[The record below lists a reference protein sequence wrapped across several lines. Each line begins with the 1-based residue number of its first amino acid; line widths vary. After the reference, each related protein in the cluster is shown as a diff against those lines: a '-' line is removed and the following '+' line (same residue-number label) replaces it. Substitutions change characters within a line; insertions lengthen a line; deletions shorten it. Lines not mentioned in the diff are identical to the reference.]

1 MTRQDF
7 GPDFVWGTATAAY
20 QIEGAWDADGK
31 EESIWDRFAHTPG
44 KILTG
49 ETGDVACDFYRRYA
63 EDLELMSEL
72 GFNATRFSLSWPR
85 VFPGNKPNPAGVDYY
100 KSVIDEAFAQGVE
113 PWVTLYHWDLPQRLE
128 DRGGWT
134 HRDTVKRFEEYVDF
148 CTRTFKDVRRWMI
161 FNEPTSF
168 VVLGYALGLHA
179 PGRNAIPRWSNF
191 FSKKGLMDFL
201 AASHHVVLAQASGG
215 RIAKANLPDAD
226 IGSTWYFSDVQPMR
240 PQDAAAAA
248 RFDAVINRLYF
259 DPAMGKGYPFDAFPA
274 LKRIETFFKP
284 GDETAVVA
292 NFDFV
297 GMQNYSRD
305 VVKRSWFQPLVWGT
319 LVEPKKR
326 GVQETTEMGW
336 EVYPEGIY
344 RILKRLSGYEAVKKI
359 YVTENGA
366 AFADKVEAD
375 GRVHDPKRIAFLQA
389 YIEQVLRA
397 KNEGVPV
404 EGYFVWSFM
413 DNFEWH
419 EGFRPRFGL
428 VYVDYPT
435 QKRTVKDSG
444 LWMQKF
450 LFS

>member
-1 MTRQDF
+1 MVKKDF
-7 GPDFVWGTATAAY
+7 GERFVWGTATAAY
-20 QIEGAWDADGK
+20 QIEGAWNADGK
-31 EESIWDRFAHTPG
+31 EESIWDRFVHTPG

-63 EDLELMSEL
+63 NDLELMASL

-85 VFPGNKPNPAGVDYY
+85 VFAGNKANPAGVDFYQ
-100 KSVIDEAFAQGVE
+100 SVIDRAFSNGLE

-128 DRGGWT
+128 DQGGWIN
-134 HRDTVKRFEEYVDF
+134 RDTVKRFEEYVDF
-148 CTRTFKDVRRWMI
+148 CTRTFKDVRHWMI

-179 PGRNAIPRWSNF
+179 PGRNAVPRLANF
-191 FSKKGLMDFL
+191 FSKKGLMEFL

-215 RIAKANLPDAD
+215 RIAKSNLPHAMV
-226 IGSTWYFSDVQPMR
+226 GSTWYFSDVQPMR
-240 PQDAAAAA
+240 PVDAPAAR

-259 DPAMGKGYPFDAFPA
+259 DPAMGCGYPFEAFPA
-274 LKRIETFFKP
+274 LKNMERYFLP

-297 GMQNYSRD
+297 GVQNYSRD

-319 LVEPKKR
+319 MVEAKKR
-326 GVQETTEMGW
+326 GVKQTTDMGW

-344 RILKRLSGYEAVKKI
+344 HVLKRVASYKAVKRI

-366 AFADKVEAD
+366 AFPDTPTTD
-375 GRVHDPKRIAFLQA
+375 GRVHDARRTQFLQSYLA
-389 YIEQVLRA
+389 QVLRA
-397 KNEGVPV
+397 QKEGVPV

-428 VYVDYPT
+428 VYVDYST
-435 QKRTVKDSG
+435 QRRIVKDSG
-444 LWMQKF
+444 LWMQEF
-450 LFS
+450 LS